1 MIRPAIRFAT
11 MTMIPF
17 VAMLWSCDLID
28 GKASTSPPSLIDTAA
43 VPVLVP
49 SGGIHYSSQSVA
61 IGCITSGTTIYY
73 TTNGDDPTTSSL
85 QYENPIVVNSSQT
98 LKAIAVRNGM
108 ATSPIG
114 TGAFTI
120 ELGGSTTKSV
130 VEWGGK
136 TYKTVTIGSQT
147 WMAEN
152 LNVKVDSSWWY
163 DNDPDTGRKY
173 GRLYKW
179 SAMLGIPDSCT
190 GTISCASMIR
200 PKHQGIC
207 PTGWHLPADSDWSVL
222 LTNIG
227 GKSTAGKLLKSTS
240 GWDGS
245 DNGVDEYGFTALPA
259 GYLVYDRTFHSLHTG
274 TIFWSTSQTD
284 HGAFRRTFNLMGGP
298 TGTFEGQYMASSGYS
313 VRCLKD

>member
-1 MIRPAIRFAT
+1 
-11 MTMIPF
+11 
-17 VAMLWSCDLID
+17 
-28 GKASTSPPSLIDTAA
+28 
-43 VPVLVP
+43 
-49 SGGIHYSSQSVA
+49 
-61 IGCITSGTTIYY
+61 
-73 TTNGDDPTTSSL
+73 
-85 QYENPIVVNSSQT
+85 
-98 LKAIAVRNGM
+98 
-108 ATSPIG
+108 
-114 TGAFTI
+114 
-120 ELGGSTTKSV
+120 
-130 VEWGGK
+130 
-136 TYKTVTIGSQT
+136 
-147 WMAEN
+147 MAEN

-200 PKHQGIC
+200 SKHQGIC
-207 PTGWHLPADSDWSVL
+207 PTGWHLPDDSDWTVL

-245 DNGVDEYGFTALPA
+245 DNGLDEYGFAALPA

-274 TIFWSTSQTD
+274 TIFWSISQTD

-298 TGTFEGQYMASSGYS
+298 TGAFEGQYMASSGYS